1 MGEALGL
8 GGKSGATTEYECAV
22 LSAERVG
29 VGCARTVAEA
39 DGAIVAGRGS
49 CVVIVVELGGGE
61 EGQVVAAVLQDRH
74 HRGHRVPV
82 VDDRHVAAL
91 HTCRRTYKGQQ
102 GEGERRVE
110 RLSGGRYRRAQSSSH
125 GDWSLLDI

>member
-1 MGEALGL
+1 LGEALGL
-8 GGKSGATTEYECAV
+8 GGKSGATTEYECAI

-82 VDDRHVAAL
+82 VDHRHVAAL
-91 HTCRRTYKGQQ
+91 HSKGGGGQRR
-102 GEGERRVE
+102 GEN
-110 RLSGGRYRRAQSSSH
+110 
-125 GDWSLLDI
+125 